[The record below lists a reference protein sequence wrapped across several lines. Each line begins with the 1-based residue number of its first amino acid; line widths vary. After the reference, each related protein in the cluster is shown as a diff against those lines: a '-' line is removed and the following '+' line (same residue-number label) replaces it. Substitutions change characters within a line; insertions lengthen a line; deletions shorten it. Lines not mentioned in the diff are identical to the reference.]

1 MNTKLKRL
9 INQVA
14 ALDIVIAFDLSFAAT
29 IWILAEIISSLIKL
43 TDNATKLVSAFNELR
58 AALKNF
64 KAKK

>member
-1 MNTKLKRL
+1 M
-9 INQVA
+9 
-14 ALDIVIAFDLSFAAT
+14 DIVIAFDLSFAAT